1 MAPGASGIRWSR
13 SAQPVIDSIR
23 SVSLGARQV
32 GPGHPCYVIAEIGV
46 NHNGSMAIARQLVMA
61 AREAGADCAKFQTF
75 HAESLATSAAVK
87 APYQQRTT
95 GRGESQ
101 LDMLKR
107 LELSRDNQAELMAFC
122 AAQRIDFLSTP
133 YGVEDARLLADLGVA
148 AFKIPSALIVEP
160 EFLRTV
166 AGFGKPLV
174 VSTGMSSLSEV
185 HEAVDVIHGA
195 GNTNLILLQCT
206 TEYPTNTE
214 DANLRVMQT
223 LADAFGVPVGYSDH
237 TQTSTAAI
245 VAAGLG
251 AAVIEK
257 HLTLDKT
264 LDGPDHAA
272 SADPAEFAKLVAAIR
287 EAERALGRVEKE
299 PTAAERENIVAMRR
313 SVVARTVIP
322 SGTVVDGGMLAAKRP
337 ATGIPPRDLA
347 RIIGSRARVE
357 IAADTPLEWW
367 MLERPDD
374 H

>member
-1 MAPGASGIRWSR
+1 MRAI
-13 SAQPVIDSIR
+13 SIGTR
-23 SVSLGARQV
+23 RV
-32 GPGHPCYVIAEIGV
+32 GPGYPCYVIAEIGV
-46 NHNGSMAIARQLVMA
+46 NHNGSMAMARQLVTA
-61 AREAGADCAKFQTF
+61 AKEAGADCAKFQTF
-75 HAESLATSAAVK
+75 QAESLATSAAVK

-101 LDMLKR
+101 LAMLKR
-107 LELSRDNQAELMAFC
+107 LELTRDDQAELMAFC

-133 YGVEDARLLADLGVA
+133 YGEDEARLLADLGVA
-148 AFKIPSALIVEP
+148 AFKIPSALVVEP
-160 EFLRTV
+160 EFLRSI
-166 AGFGKPLV
+166 AAFGKPLIL
-174 VSTGMSSLSEV
+174 STGMSSLSEV
-185 HEAVDVIHGA
+185 REAVDVVRGA
-195 GNTNLILLQCT
+195 GNMDLVLLQCT
-206 TEYPTNTE
+206 TEYPTNVE

-223 LADAFGVPVGYSDH
+223 LADVFGVPVGFSDH
-237 TQTSTAAI
+237 TRSSTAAI

-257 HLTLDKT
+257 HLTLDKA

-287 EAERALGRVEKE
+287 EAEQVLGRVEKE

-313 SVVARTVIP
+313 SMVARKVIP
-322 SGTVVDGGMLAAKRP
+322 SGTVVSGGMLVAKRP

-374 H
+374 Q